1 MTEWLH
7 SLEAVPPG
15 LLYALIGALAVLENL
30 VPVVPA
36 DTVVALG
43 AFLAGRGVLD
53 AWAVFGLTAGAN
65 VASATVV
72 YALARRYGAAFFR
85 GPLGRKLLPESVMI
99 HIQRAYQ
106 RHGTYGIFLSRLLP
120 VWRAV
125 VPPFAGVAGLSPWRA
140 IPPLALAST
149 LWYGVLTWLVVRLGQ
164 DIDVVLRELQR
175 ANRVLAAIALVV
187 LVTVAALVWR
197 RLRR

>member
-1 MTEWLH
+1 
-7 SLEAVPPG
+7 
-15 LLYALIGALAVLENL
+15 LYALIGVLAALENVL
-30 VPVVPA
+30 PIVPA

-53 AWAVFGLTAGAN
+53 AWVVFGVTASAN
-65 VASATVV
+65 VASTMAV

-85 GPLGRKLLPESVMI
+85 SPLGRRLFPESVLA

-106 RHGTYGIFLSRLLP
+106 RHGTYGLFLSRLLP

-125 VPPFAGVAGLSPWRA
+125 VPPFAGAVGLSPWRA

-164 DIDVVLRELQR
+164 DLDHVLRLLQG
-175 ANRVLAAIALVV
+175 ANRVLGGVALVAS
-187 LVTVAALVWR
+187 VTVAALVWR
-197 RLRR
+197 RLKR